1 MTLEAPLDARPV
13 AVPVN
18 SLLISPI
25 LPTLLKLAVPNIVAM
40 FGTTLVA
47 VAETSYIGRLG
58 IEPLAAIALVF
69 PFVMLTQMMSAGAM
83 GGGVS
88 SAISRAIGAGDRDRA
103 ATLALH
109 AVMIGLLGGLFFTA
123 MMLLFGPQFFMLL
136 GGRGGVLEQALQ
148 YSQVLFSGAV
158 SIWLVNTLSSVL
170 RGTGDMRLPSATLI
184 GVALVQIVAGGA
196 LGLGLAGL
204 PRLGMRGVAA
214 GQLIAFSLG
223 AMFLAWILASG
234 RSRLRLDFR
243 AFKFQ
248 RAMFVD
254 ILKVGAISCVAPLQ
268 SVLTILI
275 FTRILAGFGT
285 ATLAGYGMGSR
296 LEFLLT
302 PIAFAF
308 GVASVP
314 MVGMAIGAGL
324 VARARK
330 VAWTAGIASGLTVGL
345 IGVIVAVQPVLW
357 VSLFTRRSRR
367 HRRRLFLFRLGGA
380 GIRDFSGWAPACISP
395 RRVRQRSAARC
406 WPEPD
411 VCCWSPWAAGGWC
424 RSTRRPGPCSPWSA
438 PRWCCSASAWPC
450 PSASRAGANEFA
462 TRAAAGIAQLPIFA
476 MQARFRGETHGV
488 PIRPSSLQF
497 WRHFSARLP
506 RTRGPALTAS
516 G

>member
-1 MTLEAPLDARPV
+1 MTIEAPTAAPV
-13 AVPVN
+13 AVPAN
-18 SLLISPI
+18 SLLTSPI
-25 LPTLLKLAVPNIVAM
+25 LPTLLKLALPNVVAM

-88 SAISRAIGAGDRDRA
+88 SAISRALGADDRERA
-103 ATLALH
+103 ANLALH
-109 AVMIGLLGGLFFTA
+109 AAMIGVCGGVFFTVT
-123 MMLLFGPQFFMLL
+123 MLWFGRPFFILL

-148 YSQVLFSGAV
+148 YSQVLFSGAI

-184 GVALVQIVAGGA
+184 GVAVVQIVAGGA

-204 PRLGMRGVAA
+204 PQLGMRGIAA

-223 AMFLAWILASG
+223 TIFLAWILVSG
-234 RSRLRLDFR
+234 RSRLTLEFGAFR
-243 AFKFQ
+243 FQ
-248 RAMFVD
+248 RPMFVD
-254 ILKVGAISCVAPLQ
+254 ILKVGAISCVAPVQ
-268 SVLTILI
+268 SVLSILI
-275 FTRILAGFGT
+275 FTKILAGYGT

-330 VAWTAGIASGLTVGL
+330 VAWTAGAAAGLTVGL
-345 IGVIVAVQPVLW
+345 IGLIVAVEPVLW
-357 VSLFTRRSRR
+357 VSLFTSDPGVTAAAYSYFAFAGPAFGFFGMGTCLYFASQGAAKVGGPVLAGTG
-367 HRRRLFLFRLGGA
+367 RLLLVALGGWWLVS
-380 GIRDFSGWAPACISP
+380 IDAPAWTLFALVGAAMVLFGLGVAAS
-395 RRVRQRSAARC
+395 VRLAHWGR
-406 WPEPD
+406 
-411 VCCWSPWAAGGWC
+411 
-424 RSTRRPGPCSPWSA
+424 
-438 PRWCCSASAWPC
+438 
-450 PSASRAGANEFA
+450 
-462 TRAAAGIAQLPIFA
+462 
-476 MQARFRGETHGV
+476 
-488 PIRPSSLQF
+488 
-497 WRHFSARLP
+497 
-506 RTRGPALTAS
+506 
-516 G
+516 